1 MGEIAASGLCGASGI
16 FADVLP
22 VYDCLTAV
30 AGYNIDWRARV
41 RGKRLA
47 EVVAMTHRFARWL
60 RRGGTAALA
69 LAISA
74 GTVRAQ
80 TVVYSNDFETAAPG
94 KEWSAD
100 KVEVTPKDN
109 RHFLGGFT
117 TDKLTL
123 KLEKLP
129 KHKYIRISLDLYIM
143 ATWDGNGTVN
153 AQGARIGPDVWR
165 MGVEGSGGRGVL
177 LVDATFSNM
186 DFQSRFVTDEAM
198 TQSYPSVLP
207 GEVFPAKTGAAE
219 RNTLG
224 FEWATSDGTLRQV
237 DSVYRLSFVIPH
249 DAAEIQFN
257 FQGGEGLQP
266 ADDECWGL
274 DDVKVEA
281 LDEADVKK
289 LDEAAMRKLWETI
302 GGHDPVAETDAF
314 WELVTAG
321 DDAAR
326 FLRGKVKRSGVD
338 RKQFDKF
345 LLDLDGDDFQ
355 AREKATQ
362 GLKAMGASIASLLRD
377 AIDKTDSAEVK
388 LRLETALKGINNAPP
403 ADPEM
408 RRYAIAMKLLRAIG
422 TPTAVKVAGELSG
435 K

>member
-1 MGEIAASGLCGASGI
+1 M
-16 FADVLP
+16 
-22 VYDCLTAV
+22 
-30 AGYNIDWRARV
+30 
-41 RGKRLA
+41 KQ
-47 EVVAMTHRFARWL
+47 RFARRL
-60 RRGGTAALA
+60 PKLRGGLIAALA

-74 GTVRAQ
+74 CATRAQ
-80 TVVYSNDFETAAPG
+80 TLVYSNDFETAAPG

-129 KHKYIRISLDLYIM
+129 RHKYIRISLDLYIM

-165 MGVEGSGGRGVL
+165 MGVEGSPVL

-198 TQSYPSVLP
+198 TQSYPSVLS

-249 DAAEIQFN
+249 GAAEIQFN
-257 FQGGEGLQP
+257 FQGAEGLQP

-274 DDVKVEA
+274 DDIKVEA
-281 LDEADVKK
+281 LDDADVKK

-314 WELVTAG
+314 WQLVTAG

-326 FLRGKVKRSGVD
+326 FLRGKVKRVGVD

-355 AREKATQ
+355 SREKAAQ
-362 GLKAMGASIASLLRD
+362 GLREMGPSIASLLRN
-377 AIDKTDSAEVK
+377 AIEKADSAEVK
-388 LRLETALKGINNAPP
+388 LRLETALNGMDRAPP

-422 TPTAVKVAGELSG
+422 TPTASKVAGELSE